1 MTKPQDW
8 ADELATI
15 FVVHAT
21 TWPNPFETVA
31 TEIARKLRE
40 IASNAGAQ
48 FTVRCQSC
56 GSFILNTRRDDAGH
70 LAPPRGQS

>member
-1 MTKPQDW
+1 MPTPTDW

-21 TWPNPFETVA
+21 THANPFDTVA
-31 TEIARKLRE
+31 KEIARKLRE
-40 IASNAGAQ
+40 IATNGGAQ

-56 GSFILNTRRDDAGH
+56 GSFILNMKRDDIGH
-70 LAPPRGQS
+70 VAPPRQS